1 VSYCRKGKD
10 SDLYIIGTGDGWECL
25 CCDLLESP
33 YESVHFNTIKGLWD
47 HIIDHDRNGHIV
59 PERVIDRVWCEMNG
73 EPYITPTQRRRAFH
87 DLAQNLSVSQRLMER
102 AEVIRYKKRQYL
114 RTMRTLEDLREE
126 IAQLGI
132 TFKSSPEA
140 IRRARRLLRELDDV
154 PSKP

>member
-1 VSYCRKGKD
+1 
-10 SDLYIIGTGDGWECL
+10 
-25 CCDLLESP
+25 
-33 YESVHFNTIKGLWD
+33 
-47 HIIDHDRNGHIV
+47 
-59 PERVIDRVWCEMNG
+59 
-73 EPYITPTQRRRAFH
+73 
-87 DLAQNLSVSQRLMER
+87 MER